1 MECTRAYQENL
12 LSRRLFCAPFVPPTI
27 MFARGDSSEQS
38 PVSSTAEL
46 FAVLFKRIAINMN
59 SWHRSTLFKIGQQQE
74 EDEEGEEEMPMEGD
88 RESSVPSDRV
98 ALLVSH
104 QHQQQRQVAWATKD
118 EDFLPS
124 TKVTKGSWG
133 EDAKEILSKVRKFF
147 ANRTISYNSFL
158 STLQIFKESTKE
170 LEGDLRLLRL
180 QRRWFPASSESDKPH
195 FLQLAIFGMEISR
208 DRKSPLSVRNFH
220 QSFFPPLANVG

>member
-27 MFARGDSSEQS
+27 MFARGDSSRPS
-38 PVSSTAEL
+38 VSSTAVVIVA
-46 FAVLFKRIAINMN
+46 FAVLFKRIAFKMD

-104 QHQQQRQVAWATKD
+104 QHHQQRQVAWATKD
-118 EDFLPS
+118 NDFLPS
-124 TKVTKGSWG
+124 AKVSKGSWG
-133 EDAKEILSKVRKFF
+133 EDAKEILSKVRENFCLSIDQLEFF
-147 ANRTISYNSFL
+147 FVHPTDI
-158 STLQIFKESTKE
+158 
-170 LEGDLRLLRL
+170 
-180 QRRWFPASSESDKPH
+180 
-195 FLQLAIFGMEISR
+195 
-208 DRKSPLSVRNFH
+208 
-220 QSFFPPLANVG
+220 